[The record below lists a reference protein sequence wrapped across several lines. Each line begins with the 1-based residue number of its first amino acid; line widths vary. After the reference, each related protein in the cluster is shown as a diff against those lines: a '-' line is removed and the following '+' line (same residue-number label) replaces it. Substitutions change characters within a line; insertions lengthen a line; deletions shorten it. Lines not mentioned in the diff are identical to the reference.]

1 MGTLYYHVGSVLFLE
16 WFTCGDEAP
25 TWSRVPTF
33 CCLKLNG
40 VQEMRLI
47 LVVHL
52 VSYPNWLVLL
62 MQRIQRKKVTNLS
75 CGKKQTVGWFSF
87 CDSDTDDYSIIY
99 HS

>member
-1 MGTLYYHVGSVLFLE
+1 MLLKVE
-16 WFTCGDEAP
+16 WGPGNEI
-25 TWSRVPTF
+25 
-33 CCLKLNG
+33 
-40 VQEMRLI
+40 I

-75 CGKKQTVGWFSF
+75 CGKKQMIGWFSF
-87 CDSDTDDYSIIY
+87 RDSDTDDYSIIY

>member
-1 MGTLYYHVGSVLFLE
+1 MGTLYYHAGSVLFLE
-16 WFTCGDEAP
+16 WFTCGDEAL
-25 TWSRVPTF
+25 TWSRVPSF

-52 VSYPNWLVLL
+52 VSYPNWLMLL

-75 CGKKQTVGWFSF
+75 CGNLRKEA
-87 CDSDTDDYSIIY
+87 DDWLVFYL
-99 HS
+99 